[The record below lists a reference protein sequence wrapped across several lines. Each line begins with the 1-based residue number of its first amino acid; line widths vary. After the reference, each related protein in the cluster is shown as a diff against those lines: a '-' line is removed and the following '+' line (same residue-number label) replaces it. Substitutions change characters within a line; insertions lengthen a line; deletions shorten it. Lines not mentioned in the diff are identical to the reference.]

1 MKGAARR
8 SIRADPGD
16 GISGAW
22 GILGG
27 TFDPI
32 HYAHLAI
39 AEWTREALDLAGV
52 LFLPAGL
59 PPHKPGRIISPPEDR
74 AAMVAAAI
82 ADNEAFRLSR
92 LELDRPGASYTV
104 DTIEQLL
111 ADPPE
116 AGAAERGFVFILSA
130 EAALGLPAWH
140 EPRRLLALCRLVI
153 VPRPGYPMPDAAW
166 LSEHFP
172 DLEGRILTLD
182 GPDLGHSASLIRRLV
197 GEGRSIRYLVPP
209 AVAGYIQAHDLY
221 RAGPRR
227 RAPSTGGHA

>member
-1 MKGAARR
+1 MSGAGT
-8 SIRADPGD
+8 SSVGSDLGD
-16 GISGAW
+16 GTAGAW

-39 AEWTREALDLAGV
+39 AEWTREALGLAGV
-52 LFLPAGL
+52 LFVPAGL
-59 PPHKPGRIISPPEDR
+59 PPHKPGRLVSLPHDR

-82 ADNEAFRLSR
+82 ADNGAFRLSR

-104 DTIEQLL
+104 DTVERLL
-111 ADPPE
+111 AGPPE
-116 AGAAERGFVFILSA
+116 AGAAGRGYVFILSA
-130 EAALGLPAWH
+130 EAAVGLPAWH
-140 EPRRLLALCRLVI
+140 EPRRLLALCRLAV
-153 VPRPGYPMPDAAW
+153 VPRSGYPMPEAAW
-166 LSEHFP
+166 LAEHFP
-172 DLEGRILTLD
+172 GLEDRMLTLD

-197 GEGRSIRYLVPP
+197 SEGRSIRYLVPP

-227 RAPSTGGHA
+227 RARSSGGHA